1 MQCDFINANASN
13 GLNISSQCNEKAL
26 RWDKGDTDSYYYM
39 TGELLY
45 PIYNTLLDCTVSKNS
60 IGLTNDVLD
69 QLYMSTVGALLY
81 ASECCIVTIP
91 RNCLKFWWSSDLSN
105 LKKQSI
111 FSHNSW
117 LTAGKPLSGITAENK
132 NKDKLRYKLVI
143 KKAKDE
149 ASSVVSDKL
158 HETLVEK
165 NSTCFWKSWKNKVC
179 NNLKSKIRLEGN
191 LSPQRAVD
199 EFVSFFEKVTAPN
212 STAYDAEK
220 KRIVQ
225 MH

>member
-1 MQCDFINANASN
+1 MCVSDSLLDCICDYNVIDEAINHSDHLPVALKLTLPVHSSVYKFIQCDFINANASN

-60 IGLTNDVLD
+60 AGLTIDLLD

-81 ASECCIVTIP
+81 ASDCCIVTIP
-91 RNCLKFWWSSDLSN
+91 QNCLKFWWSSDLSN

-117 LTAGKPLSGITAENK
+117 LTAGKPLSGTIAENK
-132 NKDKLRYKLVI
+132 NKDKLRYKLAM

-149 ASSVVSDKL
+149 ASSAVSDKL

-165 NSTCFWKSWKNKVC
+165 KF
-179 NNLKSKIRLEGN
+179 NLFLE
-191 LSPQRAVD
+191 SM
-199 EFVSFFEKVTAPN
+199 EK
-212 STAYDAEK
+212 
-220 KRIVQ
+220 
-225 MH
+225 